1 MCFEL
6 AREAEA
12 VRERLEA
19 ANAPI
24 KLLAGKLQDA
34 VARFCVG
41 LARQPCQ
48 VERYG
53 APLR

>member
-12 VRERLEA
+12 
-19 ANAPI
+19 ANAPM
-24 KLLAGKLQDA
+24 KLLAEKLQDA
-34 VARFCVG
+34 VASFCVG
-41 LARQPCQ
+41 LARQPYQ